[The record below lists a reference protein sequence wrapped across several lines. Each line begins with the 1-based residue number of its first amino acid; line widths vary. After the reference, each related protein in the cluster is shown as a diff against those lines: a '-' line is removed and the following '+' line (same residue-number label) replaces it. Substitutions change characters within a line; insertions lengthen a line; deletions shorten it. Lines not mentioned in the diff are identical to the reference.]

1 METETCM
8 NYITDLWENFRLE
21 EKWLEI
27 MCVVSDTITTATKEF
42 VHPRLGVLVATINIK
57 HNAASENV
65 WKLLWKL
72 VFITTSKDKRCYSRW
87 IRMTIMMEHHHIIFK
102 DIWFLQ
108 CKFIQSHKTQCQ
120 ETFSCLHHGN
130 RWWLDTY

>member
-42 VHPRLGVLVATINIK
+42 VHPRLG
-57 HNAASENV
+57 E
-65 WKLLWKL
+65 L
-72 VFITTSKDKRCYSRW
+72 VFITTSKDKRCYSR
-87 IRMTIMMEHHHIIFK
+87 
-102 DIWFLQ
+102 
-108 CKFIQSHKTQCQ
+108 
-120 ETFSCLHHGN
+120 
-130 RWWLDTY
+130 